1 MPNARRSFTSA
12 SATSYTPLRCRRS
25 DRPQAWREPAHSL
38 LIETTTKGKG
48 KGKGEGE
55 GEGERE
61 RFPFPFPSPFRFRFL
76 SPPPDL
82 PSPLVRVESAHVP
95 GRQDRPAPPSHSLPQ
110 HLRPLRVA
118 RRRRP
123 VPPRHPLPLSLR
135 QMVRLE
141 MG

>member
-12 SATSYTPLRCRRS
+12 NAASYTPLRCRRS

-48 KGKGEGE
+48 
-55 GEGERE
+55 EGERKRE
-61 RFPFPFPSPFRFRFL
+61 RFPFPFPFPSPFRFRFL

-95 GRQDRPAPPSHSLPQ
+95 GRQDRPAPPSHRLPQ
-110 HLRPLRVA
+110 HPRPLRVS

-123 VPPRHPLPLSLR
+123 VPPRHPLPPPLR
-135 QMVRLE
+135 QIV
-141 MG
+141 